1 MVVQSQRMTVE
12 EFDQFVAQP
21 ENTDRLFEYIG
32 GEVIEVVSNQRASAI
47 AYRLGVFI
55 GMYLLQNQVG
65 GVATG
70 ADGGY
75 VIAGERYI
83 PDIAFV
89 SAARQTEPS
98 DRAYS
103 PIAPDLAVE
112 VLSPSNT
119 PHEMRVKVVNY
130 LSVGTTVWVVDP
142 DRQQVEVYV
151 PGQPVR
157 KVGLDGVLDGGDV
170 LPGFS
175 VAVREIFQA

>member
-1 MVVQSQRMTVE
+1 MAVQSQRMTVE
-12 EFDQFVAQP
+12 EFDQFIAQP
-21 ENTDRLFEYIG
+21 ENADRLFEYIG

-55 GMYLLQNQVG
+55 GMYLLENQVG

-103 PIAPDLAVE
+103 PITPDLAVE

-157 KVGLDGVLDGGDV
+157 KLGLDGVLDGGDV

-175 VAVREIFQA
+175 VAIEDIFQA